1 MAFRIFTI
9 ALFACTIAPSSSTSA
24 PTLQPTANTNAP
36 TKKPTPGPKCHGPTT
51 LPFENDAAALAYI
64 KYYDEE
70 CFYQYW
76 KPRSIYGGE
85 TGFHQMFGPSGH
97 IFNES
102 SMWEYLGDAKTLIHG
117 YGKYRKQNL
126 DHFTLMSVTTMPYD
140 HELLTLFM
148 GGYGVAYKSKV
159 DVMYGDDVSTI
170 QTIEAFT
177 SKTWFKDD
185 SGILA
190 IDMHISNSLDMDDVA
205 VVICKD
211 DIIPDP

>member
-70 CFYQYW
+70 CFYEYW
-76 KPRSIYGGE
+76 KPRSMYGGE
-85 TGFHQMFGPSGH
+85 NGFNQMFGPPGH
-97 IFNES
+97 MFSEE

-117 YGKYRKQNL
+117 YDNYRKQNM
-126 DHFTLMSVTTMPYD
+126 DHFTLMSVVSPPHD
-140 HELLTLFM
+140 HEITTLFR
-148 GGYGVAYKSKV
+148 GGYGVLYKSKV
-159 DVMYGDDVSTI
+159 DVMYGGTSTV
-170 QTIEAFT
+170 QTVEAFT
-177 SKTWFKDD
+177 SKTWLKDD
-185 SGILA
+185 SGVLA
-190 IDMHISNSLDMDDVA
+190 INMHISNSLEMDDA
-205 VVICKD
+205 AAIICKD
-211 DIIPDP
+211 DVIPNP